1 MKTFGRTVIYANYT
15 EKQLLSGTPEE
26 IKAKV
31 LDIIVNS
38 VAIHDKNK
46 TESRYLID
54 YLYGDQDIK
63 NKVKL
68 TRTEINN
75 KGVENWAWAFM
86 DWKKAFLL
94 GKPIQYAPLDNV
106 ANEEI
111 TLLNKYNT
119 FEDKDQ
125 KDQELYEDLYTV
137 GRAFRYNSATP
148 VTEDDESPYESLNFD
163 VEHTE
168 VVYSSGAKHEQLLS
182 FVETCKKYIVQ
193 EVNPDTGKKEDV
205 VKLYNEYTVY
215 TRNKQYIV
223 DDKEGNYTIKEGK
236 KIINDVHLITEYY
249 LNRKRIGL
257 LEIGKDIFDDLNY
270 VENLDKDDIESFVN
284 SIMVFTNAEVNKEG
298 MDAIKEFGAVS
309 IKSTESKKASVEL
322 LQSRLKSIDTQIYYL
337 RKLSALHSIL
347 SVPQATN
354 SGEVSNAE
362 TGKAM
367 LTGQG
372 FTSSSIRVENEE
384 KSFKKC
390 DRNALKVI
398 LKICRNAKDSNIKNL
413 KVSDIEIKF
422 SRDLSDNILVKT
434 QALMN
439 LMTANI
445 PPEISNAVINLFSD
459 PVAVTKLQEEYIAKK
474 QELQNKINEAQNQN
488 KNSEDIK
495 KPTDNENLSNSKYEE
510 YYKKAKDEV
519 VSKSLERLGL

>member
-1 MKTFGRTVIYANYT
+1 MKTFGRSVIYANYT
-15 EKQLLSGTPEE
+15 EKQLLSGTKEE
-26 IKAKV
+26 QEAKV
-31 LDIIVNS
+31 LDIMNNS
-38 VAIHDKNK
+38 VEIHKKNK
-46 TESRYLID
+46 MEIKYLQD

-63 NKVKL
+63 NKVKY

-106 ANEEI
+106 ANQEI
-111 TLLNKYNT
+111 SLLNKYNT
-119 FEDKDQ
+119 YEDKDQ

-148 VTEDDESPYESLNFD
+148 VTEDDESPYESLYFD

-182 FVETCKKYIVQ
+182 FVETCKKHIVQ
-193 EVNPDTGKKEDV
+193 EINPETNQMEDV
-205 VKLYNEYTVY
+205 TKYYDEYTVY
-215 TRNKQYIV
+215 TREQQYVMDNKNGSLEV
-223 DDKEGNYTIKEGK
+223 RSTKP
-236 KIINDVHLITEYY
+236 IINKVHLITEYY
-249 LNRKRIGL
+249 LNRKRIGF
-257 LEIGKDIFDDLNY
+257 LEIGKDIFDDINY

-298 MDAIKEFGAVS
+298 MDAIKEYGAVS

-347 SVPQATN
+347 SVPQATS
-354 SGEVSNAE
+354 SGEISNAE

-372 FTSSSIRVENEE
+372 FTSSSVRVENEE

-398 LKICRNAKDSNIKNL
+398 LKICRNAKDSQIKNL
-413 KVSDIEIKF
+413 KVSDIDIKF
-422 SRDLSDNILVKT
+422 SRDLSENLLVKS
-434 QALMN
+434 QAL
-439 LMTANI
+439 LTLAEAQI
-445 PPEISNAVINLFSD
+445 PPEIRNAVVGLFSD
-459 PVAVTKLQEEYIAKK
+459 PVAVTKLQEAYMK
-474 QELQNKINEAQNQN
+474 QKEELQNQINNAQNQINEQNN
-488 KNSEDIK
+488 KVQDV
-495 KPTDNENLSNSKYEE
+495 NENQNQEQ
-510 YYKKAKDEV
+510 
-519 VSKSLERLGL
+519 